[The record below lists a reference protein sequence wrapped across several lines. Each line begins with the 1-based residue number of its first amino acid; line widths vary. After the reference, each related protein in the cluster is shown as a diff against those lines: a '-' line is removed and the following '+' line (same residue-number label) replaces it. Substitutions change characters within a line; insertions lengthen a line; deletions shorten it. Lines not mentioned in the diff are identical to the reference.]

1 MPEQPNITDEP
12 VDVEE
17 HVGVTRPDAF
27 EQTTDDMRTTGRHIF
42 ADPND
47 GKEKEVVV
55 LDPVAGASSEAPPNS
70 GIPSAMTQHGVR
82 HPAVEEDEEDPDDVT
97 PMANRAEPMRQ
108 YLEP

>member
-1 MPEQPNITDEP
+1 MPDQPTQTGEP

-27 EQTTDDMRTTGRHIF
+27 EQTTDDMRTTGRHLF

-47 GKEKEVVV
+47 GKEKEVNI

-82 HPAVEEDEEDPDDVT
+82 RRAVEDEEDSEDVT
-97 PMANRAEPMRQ
+97 PMANRVEPMRQ
-108 YLEP
+108 DLEP